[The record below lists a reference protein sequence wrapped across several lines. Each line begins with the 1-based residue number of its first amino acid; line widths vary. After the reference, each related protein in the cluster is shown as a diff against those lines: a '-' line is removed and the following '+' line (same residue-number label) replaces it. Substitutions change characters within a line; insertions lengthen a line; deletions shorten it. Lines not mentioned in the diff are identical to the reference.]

1 MNRLLKPL
9 KKLPNSL
16 EDVRKSLDKDKYDSV
31 NLYFQDESR
40 FGLMTKQ
47 KRVLVSKGI
56 APVGLSLIHI

>member
-1 MNRLLKPL
+1 MSWLKKPL
-9 KKLPNSL
+9 KKLPNLLSDIRNSL
-16 EDVRKSLDKDKYDSV
+16 NKDKYDSV

-56 APVGLSLIHI
+56 KPRLCIGSSL